1 MANIIQLITILAA
14 LSELSL
20 QATRAVNEAALL
32 IQRAQA
38 EGRDVTNEELL
49 QVQAARKSALDKWR
63 AS

>member
-20 QATRAVNEAALL
+20 QATRADNEAALL

-63 AS
+63 KT

>member
-1 MANIIQLITILAA
+1 MTNIIQLITILAA

-20 QATRAVNEAALL
+20 QATKAVNEAAQL

-49 QVQAARKSALDKWR
+49 QVQAARKSALEKWR
-63 AS
+63 KT